1 MSKFSSEYRYP
12 GFVWLATRGQRWV
25 ARDRISP
32 ALLDPHDTSLAALDV
47 DPQDMT
53 VAVAWMDA
61 RNAIYQ
67 KVDPILD
74 GPALQRSLDAE
85 LRKRGEE
92 RALDAMLSPRRTPR
106 P

>member
-1 MSKFSSEYRYP
+1 
-12 GFVWLATRGQRWV
+12 
-25 ARDRISP
+25 
-32 ALLDPHDTSLAALDV
+32 
-47 DPQDMT
+47 MT

-61 RNAIYQ
+61 RNAIFQ

-85 LRKRGEE
+85 LRQRGEE